1 MALIK
6 VLPTGQ
12 VTLPPELRR
21 RFKLGDG
28 TYLDASEVEGGI
40 LLRPV
45 EVDRRRKAWDQVMAV
60 VEEEKW
66 AGPGPL
72 PGPEQEEEQIY
83 ELIAD
88 FRRTS

>member
-28 TYLDASEVEGGI
+28 TYLDATKT
-40 LLRPV
+40 RN
-45 EVDRRRKAWDQVMAV
+45 
-60 VEEEKW
+60 
-66 AGPGPL
+66 PL
-72 PGPEQEEEQIY
+72 GTQHSALPW
-83 ELIAD
+83 
-88 FRRTS
+88 